1 MIIKALRDYIR
12 TFECLETF
20 NNAIRVNVNYLEEN
34 PDTYSIEEVPIE
46 PIVKKYVNGDSI
58 RQYAFIF
65 TSREPYGADV
75 LQNIDNSGF
84 YEKFADEV
92 EIKNDNGI
100 FPLLDNGLEPLA
112 IEVTS
117 TGYAFA
123 VTEDTAQYQIQLR
136 LKYLKRKDDIN
147 CQLEKE
153 KYRPTI

>member
-12 TFECLETF
+12 TCPHLDTF
-20 NNAIRVNVNYLEEN
+20 NNAIKVNVNYLEGS
-34 PDTYSIEEVPIE
+34 PDTYSIEEVPID

-65 TSREPYGADV
+65 TSREPYGIDV

-84 YEKFADEV
+84 YEKFADWIE
-92 EIKNDNGI
+92 DNNNKDI
-100 FPLLDNGLEPLA
+100 LPLLDNGLEPLK

-123 VTEDTAQYQIQLR
+123 VSEDTAQYQINLR
-136 LKYLKRKDDIN
+136 LKYFKKGMN
-147 CQLEKE
+147 
-153 KYRPTI
+153 

>member
-65 TSREPYGADV
+65 TSREPYGIDV

-92 EIKNDNGI
+92 EEKNNKDI
-100 FPLLDNGLEPLA
+100 LPLLDNGLEPLE
-112 IEVTS
+112 IKVTS

-123 VTEDTAQYQIQLR
+123 VTENTAQYQINLR
-136 LKYLKRKDDIN
+136 LKYFKKG
-147 CQLEKE
+147 
-153 KYRPTI
+153 